1 MVAER
6 AADTAAPAARPARP
20 EKVAAVGEIR
30 EKLAAADATVLVE
43 YRGLRVAELAEL
55 RARLRPTGTE
65 FKVFKNTLARRAATE
80 AGRPELLA
88 LLEGPT
94 AIAFVRGDAV
104 PAAKALRGYARANP
118 GLVIKGG
125 VLGGR
130 LLAARDVD
138 ALADVPPR
146 EELLA
151 RLAGGFQGPL
161 VRAAGLFQSFT
172 RGFATALAALVD
184 QRRAGGEA
192 AGPPAPDAAGGEAT
206 GPPAPD
212 AAGADVAAGDTE
224 TSAEG

>member
-1 MVAER
+1 M
-6 AADTAAPAARPARP
+6 AADTAAPAARPPRP
-20 EKVAAVGEIR
+20 EKVAAVAEIR
-30 EKLAAADATVLVE
+30 EKLAGADATVLVE
-43 YRGLRVAELAEL
+43 YRGLRVAELAGL

-94 AIAFVRGDAV
+94 AMAFVRGDAV

-125 VLGGR
+125 FLGGR
-130 LLAARDVD
+130 LLAAPDVD
-138 ALADVPPR
+138 ALAEVPPR

-151 RLAGGFQGPL
+151 RLAGGFQSPL
-161 VRAAGLFQSFT
+161 QRAAGLFQSFT

-184 QRRAGGEA
+184 QRRSAGEP
-192 AGPPAPDAAGGEAT
+192 AGSPAAGG
-206 GPPAPD
+206 
-212 AAGADVAAGDTE
+212 AGADVPAGDTE
-224 TSAEG
+224 TPAEG